1 MNVDEYQREDGVGLA
16 MLIVNGEVSASEVT
30 RAAIEQIEKK
40 NPSINAV
47 TMKNYDADPSAAEFG
62 ASALCGVPFLLKDV
76 NLYSFDM
83 PTTFGSKYFRQA
95 SPRADSE
102 MVRRWRA
109 AGLTIIGK
117 TNTPEFAADFVTEPK
132 AYGITRNPVDHRV
145 TVGGSSGGAA
155 AAVAAGMV
163 PIAHATDLG
172 GSIRIPASCC
182 GVFGFKPTAGLNP
195 VGPYFSE
202 IAGGLNSDHVVTR
215 SVRDSAASLDI
226 TAEGRER
233 GSYLSALSRPPGKL
247 RVGVSTVAPSG
258 HEAGHNQIEAVRR
271 VALALE
277 DAGHT
282 VVEYRYPGVM
292 SSTDWFD
299 LLWIYD
305 IVELVED
312 HARKIGRPPL
322 DDELEPLTWHLL
334 EKARQAGVKERSQVL
349 VSRQAYID
357 HYLSSFGDLD
367 VLLTPTLSADPAPVG
382 ALSFN
387 RFPDVESWNEAG
399 YRFAPFS
406 TPANI
411 CGQPAASCPTFRTAE
426 GLPVGVQIAGKPGQD
441 ALLLQLAAQIEQI
454 VGWN

>member
-1 MNVDEYQREDGVGLA
+1 MNVDEYLREDGVGLA
-16 MLIVNGEVSASEVT
+16 TLIANGEVSASEVT
-30 RAAIEQIEKK
+30 RAAIEQIEKE
-40 NPSINAV
+40 NSSINAV
-47 TMKNYDADPSAAEFG
+47 TMKNYDADLSAAKFG
-62 ASALCGVPFLLKDV
+62 ASPLYGVPFLLKDV

-83 PTTFGSKYFRQA
+83 PTTFGSTYFRQA

-102 MVRRWRA
+102 MVSRWRT

-132 AYGITRNPVDHRV
+132 AYGVTRNPADHGV

-155 AAVAAGMV
+155 AAVASGMV

-202 IAGGLNSDHVVTR
+202 IASGLNSDHVVTR

-226 TAEGRER
+226 TAEGKDR
-233 GSYLSALSRPPGKL
+233 GDYLSALARPPGKL
-247 RVGVSTVAPSG
+247 RVGVSTVSPSG
-258 HEAGHNQIEAVRR
+258 HQAGKNQVEAVRQ

-282 VVEYRYPGVM
+282 IVEYRYPSVM
-292 SSTDWFD
+292 SSGDWFD

-305 IVELVED
+305 IVKLVED
-312 HARKIGRPPL
+312 HAREIGRLPL
-322 DDELEPLTWHLL
+322 DDDLEPLTWHLL
-334 EKARQAGVKERSQVL
+334 KKARQAGTKERSKML
-349 VSRQAYID
+349 VGRQAYID
-357 HYLSSFGDLD
+357 HHLSSFGDLD

-387 RFPDVESWNEAG
+387 SFLDVESWNEAG

-411 CGQPAASCPTFRTAE
+411 CGQPAASCPTFRTTE
-426 GLPVGVQIAGKPGQD
+426 GLPVGVQIVGKPGQD
-441 ALLLQLAAQIEQI
+441 TLLLQLAAQIEQI
-454 VGWN
+454 VGWK